1 MVNSPTK
8 SEACDC
14 GGSELPKP
22 KFVKKKGYIP
32 YGLIYKT
39 QDEFQKVGYWIPGV
53 AVTAKITKVEKD
65 SSTNLHLLNPWIYTV
80 EATHG
85 RYKWTVFKRYADF
98 AQLAK
103 SLGGHRR
110 LEQIKSPFRR
120 ARNKIEMSFQ
130 DIDQETKD
138 YELQILEKGKELGD
152 FGTPRTDTDSGDE
165 PTSNGKTPDSPEEEV
180 DEDDDGPPRFPLLP
194 DSMISEVHMERR
206 RVQLEKWL
214 RHALTEPVNRD
225 YHQMAEFLEVSRYSF
240 INELGG
246 KHKEGSMKKRPGG
259 GKVYIG
265 CKQFCVKWILP
276 WMERYLILKDS
287 YVCYINSNETVR
299 LVLLFDEQF
308 EIDSPDVV
316 TSTKPKYMFLSNA
329 SHVLAMKL
337 QLEDEAFY
345 WKAAIRQVLEST
357 GQVWLKPKP
366 FGSSYPTRENQY
378 IQYFVDAKDYWER
391 AAAMI
396 ELAREEIFIADWW
409 LCPEI
414 YMRRPMAEGNH
425 WRLDN
430 VLKRQAE
437 KGVRIFILIYKEFEL
452 TLNLNTVYA
461 KKLLQKLHP
470 NIKVMRHPDHYFG
483 TGTFFW
489 SHHEKLLIIDQLI
502 AFVGGL
508 DLCYG
513 RWDNSTHVLAD
524 LGSVQY
530 APTAEGH
537 TLTKGLASAVEEM
550 ASEVIKSD
558 KHVHEGEEQDND
570 DEEAEVSH
578 IKHEILDETGH
589 RIGKTKTSIVQTSR
603 EEDEDK
609 KEENKNEPEAKEEEN
624 NQRKEHKRTFRDV
637 MSQIKA
643 RKASPNKRSRSPTPF
658 DNVPKSTEKP
668 ANVKRTPS
676 GPAGITADLMNP
688 HHVRSPQVIR
698 ESPFGKPKTLRWHSV
713 VIGSDPSHSPGPLDE
728 PKSFDVTQSTSSIT
742 PTKDKGDKLPLKKI
756 IHEPKNRTVM
766 RRVVSNLKT
775 NRNAK
780 RWKMLLDKDKP
791 EDVTD
796 EYVIN
801 YCKVQETEVD
811 VSGLQGAGK
820 LWPGKDYVNYL
831 VKDFV
836 DVHEAY
842 SDFIDRYRVPRTP
855 WHDIHS
861 VVYGEVARDVAR
873 HFIQRWNATKTE
885 KHKNNKDYPYLLPKS
900 YDSVKVPRVFINKD
914 THNCDIQVLR
924 SVAHWSALIDGK
936 EDSIQDAYVK
946 LIQNAEHF
954 VYIENQFFVS
964 MINSSEVTN
973 EICKALCDRICRAHR
988 EGTTFRVY
996 VLIPL
1001 LPGFEGDLGSGNYSA
1016 LMAVL
1021 HWTLSSISK
1030 GPHSLIENLKING
1043 IEKPFDYVS
1052 FCSLRTYDELC
1063 GKLVTEMV
1071 YIHCKLL
1078 IVDDKY
1084 VIIGSANINDRSQ
1097 LGMRDSEV
1105 CVLATDR
1112 EFVPSRMNGK
1122 EYMAGKFAST
1132 LRKRLMKEHLGLLPE
1147 AFHKAP
1153 IKPSVVDL
1161 DDPVHDSFYHDVWWK
1176 AVKGNTEIFE
1186 EVFRAFPTNLVS
1198 SKDELV
1204 VWRDEL
1210 PMAEYNP
1217 DLARHHLKKLW
1228 GNIVQFPESF
1238 LSNEDLAPTIMTKEG
1253 LVPSAIFT

>member
-1 MVNSPTK
+1 MVNSPTT
-8 SEACDC
+8 EACDC
-14 GGSELPKP
+14 DGSELPKP
-22 KFVKKKGYIP
+22 KLVKKKGYIP
-32 YGLIYKT
+32 YGLIYRT

-53 AVTAKITKVEKD
+53 AITARITKVEKD

-110 LEQIKSPFRR
+110 MEQFKTPFRK
-120 ARNKIEMSFQ
+120 AKTKIENALD

-138 YELQILEKGKELGD
+138 YELQVLEKGKELGD
-152 FGTPRTDTDSGDE
+152 FGTPRMDSDSGDE
-165 PTSNGKTPDSPEEEV
+165 PQSNGKTPDSPDEELDE
-180 DEDDDGPPRFPLLP
+180 EDDDHPRFPLLP

-206 RVQLEKWL
+206 RAQLERWL
-214 RHALTEPVNRD
+214 KHALTIPVNRD
-225 YHQMAEFLEVSRYSF
+225 YHQMAEFLEVSRFSF

-246 KHKEGSMKKRPGG
+246 KHKEGLMKKRPGG

-287 YVCYINSNETVR
+287 YVCYVNNNERVR

-308 EIDSPDVV
+308 EIDSPDVI

-337 QLEDEAFY
+337 QREDEAFY
-345 WKAAIRQVLEST
+345 WKAAIRQVLETT
-357 GQVWLKPKP
+357 GQIWLKPKP
-366 FGSSYPTRENQY
+366 YGSSYPIREHQY

-425 WRLDN
+425 WRLDH

-437 KGVRIFILIYKEFEL
+437 KGVKIFILIYKEFEL
-452 TLNLNTVYA
+452 TLNLNTLYA
-461 KKLLQKLHP
+461 KKLLQGLHP

-489 SHHEKLLIIDQLI
+489 SHHEKLIIIDQLI

-530 APTAEGH
+530 APQAQGY
-537 TLTKGLASAVEEM
+537 TLTKGLAGAVEEV
-550 ASEVIKSD
+550 ASQVINSD
-558 KHVHEGEEQDND
+558 QHLAKNHNEEPEDQIKAKTD
-570 DEEAEVSH
+570 H
-578 IKHEILDETGH
+578 IKHAVVDESGH
-589 RIGKTKTSIVQTSR
+589 RVGKTKTSMVQIPDDDA
-603 EEDEDK
+603 EAE
-609 KEENKNEPEAKEEEN
+609 KEEPEQKEREKGH
-624 NQRKEHKRTFRDV
+624 RRTFKDV
-637 MSQIKA
+637 MNQIKT
-643 RKASPNKRSRSPTPF
+643 RKASSPNKRSRSPTPF
-658 DNVPKSTEKP
+658 DNVPKNEK
-668 ANVKRTPS
+668 AASVKRTPS

-688 HHVRSPQVIR
+688 HHSRTPQQIAR
-698 ESPFGKPKTLRWHSV
+698 DSPFGQKTLRWHSV
-713 VIGSDPSHSPGPLDE
+713 ALDASSSPG
-728 PKSFDVTQSTSSIT
+728 FDDSKTFDITQSSSSIT
-742 PTKDKGDKLPLKKI
+742 PGRNEKTPVRNI
-756 IHEPKNRTVM
+756 IHEPKNRTIM

-780 RWKMLLDKDKP
+780 RWKMLLEKDKP
-791 EDVTD
+791 DDVND
-796 EYVIN
+796 EYVYN
-801 YCKVQETEVD
+801 YCKVHENEVD

-836 DVHEAY
+836 NVHEAY

-861 VVYGEVARDVAR
+861 VVYGEAARDVAR

-885 KHKNNKDYPYLLPKS
+885 KHKNKKDYPYLLPKS
-900 YDSVKVPRVFINKD
+900 YDSIKVPKVFLNKD

-954 VYIENQFFVS
+954 IYIENQFFVS
-964 MINSSEVTN
+964 MINSTEVTN

-988 EGTTFRVY
+988 EGTKFRVY

-1021 HWTLSSISK
+1021 HWTLISISK
-1030 GPHSLIENLKING
+1030 GPHSLMENLKMNG

-1052 FCSLRTYDELC
+1052 FCSLRTHDELC

-1084 VIIGSANINDRSQ
+1084 TIIGSANINDRSQ

-1112 EFVPSRMNGK
+1112 EFVPSRMNEE
-1122 EYMAGKFAST
+1122 EYQAGKFASN
-1132 LRKRLMKEHLGLLPE
+1132 LRKRLMKEHLGLLSE

-1153 IKPSVVDL
+1153 INPSVVDL

-1176 AVKGNTEIFE
+1176 AVKENTQIFE
-1186 EVFRAFPTNLVS
+1186 EVFRTFPTNLVS
-1198 SKDELV
+1198 SRDELE
-1204 VWRDEL
+1204 VWRSEL

-1217 DLARHHLKKLW
+1217 DLARHHLKQLW

-1238 LSNEDLAPTIMTKEG
+1238 LCNEDLSPTITTKEG